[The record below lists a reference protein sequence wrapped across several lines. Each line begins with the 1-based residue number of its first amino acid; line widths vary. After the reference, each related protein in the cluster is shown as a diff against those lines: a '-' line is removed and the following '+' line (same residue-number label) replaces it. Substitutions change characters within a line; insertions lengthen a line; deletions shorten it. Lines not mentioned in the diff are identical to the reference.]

1 MTTFNNLTKA
11 VISKAKKD
19 LAKFKRELK
28 AETKES
34 ILNGDYSHY
43 YRRYMTA
50 TVKRDAKTMT
60 KTVLI
65 NKIVS
70 KYVRDHEKSLNKQL
84 QRIETIAAAKDVESV
99 TINLDWKKSRT
110 WGNNAKAEIRVSYSD
125 NTCEYFESSRTSGC
139 GYDKESTAI
148 SEALN
153 QCNGVLKLLYKQ
165 KNKLKNFKQSNS
177 STIGYGA
184 GYGILPQLEGGVG
197 VSCMYKICESI
208 GMQFESISH
217 GRTFDVYQ
225 IKKK

>member
-1 MTTFNNLTKA
+1 MTTFNNITNA

-28 AETKES
+28 AETKEN
-34 ILNGDYSHY
+34 ILNGEFSHY
-43 YRRYMTA
+43 YKRYMTA
-50 TVKRDAKTMT
+50 AVKRDAEKMT

-84 QRIETIAAAKDVESV
+84 ERIKTVANAKTVEMV
-99 TINLDWKKSRT
+99 TINVDWKKSRT
-110 WGNNAKAEIRVSYSD
+110 WGNNAKAEIFVRYTD
-125 NTCEYFESSRTSGC
+125 KTGETFESSRTSGC
-139 GYDKESTAI
+139 GYDKESSAI

-165 KNKLKNFKQSNS
+165 KNKLKNFKKSNANA
-177 STIGYGA
+177 IGYGS

-197 VSCMYKICESI
+197 VSCMYKICESV

-217 GRTFDVYQ
+217 GKTFDVYQ